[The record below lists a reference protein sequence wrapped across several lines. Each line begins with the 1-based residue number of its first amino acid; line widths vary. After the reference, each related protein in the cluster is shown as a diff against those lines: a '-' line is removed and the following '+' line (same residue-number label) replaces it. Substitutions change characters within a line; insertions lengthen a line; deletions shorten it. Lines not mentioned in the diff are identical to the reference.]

1 MSTFTTTASRTAQR
15 PFGHMASIGSGSIR
29 TIDRQAEAVAEIK
42 AERAR
47 RAAWAGCERRPLSI
61 DKELI

>member
-1 MSTFTTTASRTAQR
+1 MRTFTTTASRTAQR
-15 PFGHMASIGSGSIR
+15 PFGHMASIGTPAIR
-29 TIDRQAEAVAEIK
+29 TFDRQDEVVAMVR

-61 DKELI
+61 DKDLI